1 MSQSDYFV
9 ERRKL
14 KRSRALWRA
23 GVFIVA
29 ALAVVAAGIAFGG
42 REAIKGARSHIARI
56 EISGTITGDKKT
68 LDLIKRAGDRSS
80 AKAVIVA
87 IDSPGGTVS
96 GSEAVYDALRRVAEK
111 KPVIAVVEGT
121 AASGGYIAALAA
133 ERIVAR
139 ETSIVGSI
147 GVLFQYPNVVRL
159 LDNLGIRMEGV
170 KSSLLKAAP
179 NPFEPMTPESKAA
192 LEAVIGDTFEWFKRL
207 VQQRRGFDDAAL
219 ARVADGRVFSG
230 RQSIGLALVDAL
242 GDERSAVEWLRTEKN
257 LGKLPVQLYKRDDA
271 AERLGLSEAAAFAA
285 DLAGFERAA
294 SALRR
299 AGSAER
305 EPVLDG
311 LLALWHPAIQN

>member
-170 KSSLLKAAP
+170 KSSPLKAAP

-192 LEAVIGDTFEWFKRL
+192 LEAVLGDTFEWFKRL

-230 RQSIGLALVDAL
+230 RQSIGLKLVDAL